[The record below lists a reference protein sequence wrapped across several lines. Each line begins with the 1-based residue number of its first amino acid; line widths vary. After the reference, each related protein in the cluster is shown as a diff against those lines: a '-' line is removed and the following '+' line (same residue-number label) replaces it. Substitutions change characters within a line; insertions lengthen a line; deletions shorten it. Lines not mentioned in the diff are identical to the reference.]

1 MRIAAGW
8 VMAGAVL
15 VSLAACSGSDEPTA
29 AATTTPAA
37 QPAGSPT
44 IAPPTGDPVPEALSQ
59 FRCDPDG
66 AGTFVASGVLANA
79 TKAKVTFQVTVYV
92 GQASGAPASAKT
104 KEIPK
109 VAGGGSIA
117 FTIDTIP
124 APADGGTCHVQVLTT
139 K

>member
-1 MRIAAGW
+1 MRTVAGLT
-8 VMAGAVL
+8 VAGGL
-15 VSLAACSGSDEPTA
+15 LLALGACSGSEEPA
-29 AATTTPAA
+29 ASSTTTPAA
-37 QPAGSPT
+37 QAAGAPT

-66 AGTFVASGVLANA
+66 AGTYQASGVLANS

-92 GQASGAPASAKT
+92 GEATGAPASAKT
-104 KEIPK
+104 EEVPK
-109 VAGGGSIA
+109 VAGGGSIK
-117 FTIDTIP
+117 FVIDKIP